1 MITFFEIV
9 GLDTVASI
17 YINDKLVASGV
28 DNMFVRYTIPIDKDT
43 ILAPLGE
50 KNTISIAFESP
61 VTYSKNEFEKYV
73 NEFGYDIVPDCM
85 VTQTECHTNH
95 IRKMQSS
102 FG

>member
-1 MITFFEIV
+1 MKIV

-17 YINDKLVASGV
+17 YINDKLVASDV

>member
-1 MITFFEIV
+1 MKIV